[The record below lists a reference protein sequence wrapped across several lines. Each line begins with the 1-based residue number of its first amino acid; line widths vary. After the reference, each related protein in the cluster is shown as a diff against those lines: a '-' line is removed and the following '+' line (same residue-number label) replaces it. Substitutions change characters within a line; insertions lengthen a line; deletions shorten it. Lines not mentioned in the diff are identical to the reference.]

1 MSDEMKAGEDKADI
15 VTRLNAACIGH
26 PHARIPWPHR
36 LLHDARARI
45 EELQTLLAEGLDL
58 CVRARKLDEPVAGL
72 DDQRT
77 PMTRS
82 ATPHLWVLDQY
93 DRDLA
98 AWEKRARK
106 ALS

>member
-45 EELQTLLAEGLDL
+45 EELHTLLAEGLDL
-58 CVRARKLDEPVAGL
+58 CVRARKLDAPVPAGR
-72 DDQRT
+72 DGTGGIRRIPPGT
-77 PMTRS
+77 GAARVARS
-82 ATPHLWVLDQY
+82 GA
-93 DRDLA
+93 
-98 AWEKRARK
+98 K
-106 ALS
+106 